1 MNELSFV
8 KKTILF
14 ITITSITALC
24 SFAQPTPPKG
34 KTWEAI
40 PELSDEFDT
49 WDETKWRK
57 ELWDYPVPNKMKA
70 ENAGVSDG
78 KLWIKASLSSDETT
92 DRWFETSRIYSKTQ
106 ISFPI
111 YIECSMK
118 TAHLS
123 AYNTFWL
130 NNGNA
135 EGRDEIDI
143 CENMSNPIN
152 NDPDLAYLRQS
163 QYFIV
168 ENGKAE
174 RSKEVFPEIE
184 DNHLRIADFDN
195 RKLSNNNPAKGKKWN
210 EDFQTFGLYWKDAHT
225 MIYYINGEK
234 SGIDISKTAF
244 TRKLDVI
251 WDLWT
256 HDHDGG
262 METKERFKSFTEE
275 EKTMYIDYVRTYT
288 YAKSN

>member
-1 MNELSFV
+1 MNNLSFF
-8 KKTILF
+8 KKASLLIATL
-14 ITITSITALC
+14 TTLST
-24 SFAQPTPPKG
+24 FAQPTPPKG
-34 KTWEAI
+34 ESWKMLTT
-40 PELSDEFDT
+40 LSDEFDT
-49 WDETKWRK
+49 WDDTKWRK
-57 ELWDYPVPNKMKA
+57 VLWDYPAPNKMKD
-70 ENAGVSDG
+70 ENAGVSNG
-78 KLWIKASLSSDETT
+78 KLWIKASIASDT
-92 DRWFETSRIYSKTQ
+92 DTERWFETSRIYSKAQ
-106 ISFPI
+106 ISYPM

-118 TAHLS
+118 TAHIS

-152 NDPDLAYLRQS
+152 KEDADLAYVRQS

-168 ENGKAE
+168 ENSEAE

-184 DNHLRIADFDN
+184 DNHTRIADFDN

-210 EDFQTFGLYWKDAHT
+210 EDYQTFGLYWKDAYT

-234 SGIDISKTAF
+234 SGVDISKTPF

-256 HDHDGG
+256 QNHDGG
-262 METKERFKSFTEE
+262 LETKERMQSFTEE
-275 EKTMYIDYVRTYT
+275 ERTMYIDYVHTYT
-288 YAKSN
+288 YAKK